1 MSSSSSSTTAAPTK
15 LFQKEE
21 RKFDTNVQINEYKFV
36 LLNKTNYF
44 HPPSTSKPMIRIV
57 GFAYTY
63 DEAEAMKERILAHKG
78 AKYIPLY
85 IEPVGCLQMI
95 GLTPKRNLDL
105 DTVKHKKEHVFDA
118 HDSWNK
124 KRAEIFKN
132 RMEQKNR
139 NIEAGAAIEHRN
151 EVLKMQEELL
161 HSFPMPED
169 DEKIMF
175 ELSHCTGRESDSD
188 REKLFKNV
196 SSLPPTP
203 FTADEK
209 TIPQDEWKELENTM
223 RLWPN
228 ELVNPDQHWVS
239 ITIIP
244 DFSVQASNWIEAH
257 ALGNEPFYIIH
268 TCAQTASEIEK
279 ITENKIWSKFSD
291 ADTYVHQLYKWMDFT
306 TIFDDNI
313 KTNWMDPELDKIMNN
328 DRKERKLASR
338 VAAMITDDEERKK
351 SNRINVSKLPE
362 KDSSVLDTILSENS
376 SYVKNQQVQ
385 FRTGSNSNS
394 SDSDSIIDKIL
405 KDTDN

>member
-1 MSSSSSSTTAAPTK
+1 MSSSSTSSSKPSP

-21 RKFDTNVQINEYKFV
+21 RKFDNSVTSNEYKFV

-63 DEAEAMKERILAHKG
+63 DEAEAMKSRILDHKG
-78 AKYIPLY
+78 AKYIPLF

-95 GLTPKRNLDL
+95 GLTPKRHLDIE
-105 DTVKHKKEHVFDA
+105 TVKHKKEQVFDA

-124 KRAEIFKN
+124 KRAELFKN

-139 NIEAGAAIEHRN
+139 NIDAGAAIEHRN
-151 EVLKMQEELL
+151 EVLKIQEELL
-161 HSFPMPED
+161 HSFPMPD
-169 DEKIMF
+169 NDEQMMF
-175 ELSHCTGRESDSD
+175 ELSYCTGRESDTE

-209 TIPQDEWKELENTM
+209 TIPKDDWKELENTM

-228 ELVNPDQHWVS
+228 ELINPDQHWVS
-239 ITIIP
+239 ITVIP

-279 ITENKIWSKFSD
+279 ITENKIWSRFSD

-306 TIFDDNI
+306 TIFDDSI

-328 DRKERKLASR
+328 DRKERKIASR
-338 VAAMITDDEERKK
+338 VAAMITDEKEKQQ
-351 SNRINVSKLPE
+351 SNRINVSKPPE
-362 KDSSVLDTILSENS
+362 RDTSVLDFIMADDSN
-376 SYVKNQQVQ
+376 YVKNQQVR
-385 FRTGSNSNS
+385 FRKEKESV
-394 SDSDSIIDKIL
+394 IDKL
-405 KDTDN
+405 LEEKEKEK